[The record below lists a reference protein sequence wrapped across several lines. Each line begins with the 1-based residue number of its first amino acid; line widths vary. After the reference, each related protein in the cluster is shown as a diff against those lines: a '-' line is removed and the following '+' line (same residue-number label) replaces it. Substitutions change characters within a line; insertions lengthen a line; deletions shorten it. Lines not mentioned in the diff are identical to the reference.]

1 MRCVSRI
8 AAVVVMVTTPVAVA
22 APAAAVG
29 PPAIDM
35 TRVPA
40 PGPAAP
46 RGRTEQTQPCVAL
59 PATPPPV
66 RPGRP
71 DLQAAWARTRG
82 AGQMVAVIDTGVNP
96 HRLLPRLL
104 PGGDYV
110 STGDGTQDCDGHG
123 TIVAGLVGA
132 TYDPV
137 SGFGGIAPEATILAI
152 RQSSM
157 TFRAGEGG
165 APEGIG
171 DVDSLAAAVR
181 SAADQGATVINIASV
196 ACLDA
201 ATDLDDRALGA
212 ALAYAVDVRNVVV
225 VAAAG
230 NVGGRGT
237 CPKQNPN
244 PGPEHRHEPDWNR
257 VDVVVSPS
265 WYDDLVLTVGSV
277 DTDGSPSRFT
287 LGGPWVDVAAP
298 GEGVVSLSPAGDGTV
313 DAMPGQDGPQ
323 PISGTS
329 YATPVVSGVVALLRS
344 VAPQL
349 TARQVMHRIESTAR
363 RTGAG
368 WDPLIGHGVVDVLAA
383 LDGIGEAPN
392 GTARPV
398 DPPVPAHA
406 GPGNRFA
413 VIGAALC
420 AALAVGAGLLP
431 PLRSRR
437 GEDITHQEGAVDGEF
452 RSAR

>member
-1 MRCVSRI
+1 M
-8 AAVVVMVTTPVAVA
+8 AAVLMVVIAPVVVA

-40 PGPAAP
+40 PRPAAP
-46 RGRTEQTQPCVAL
+46 RSPTEQTQPCVAI

-66 RPGRP
+66 RPARP

-82 AGQMVAVIDTGVNP
+82 SGQVVAVIDTGVNP

-137 SGFGGIAPEATILAI
+137 SGFGGIAPEAAILAI

-157 TFRAGEGG
+157 TFRTSDGA

-212 ALAYAVDVRNVVV
+212 ALAYAVDVRNAVV

-237 CPKQNPN
+237 CPKQNPAPD
-244 PGPEHRHEPDWNR
+244 PGRRHLPDWNR

-277 DTDGSPSRFT
+277 DAEGRPSRFT

-313 DAMPGQDGPQ
+313 DVMPGHGGPQ

-349 TARQVMHRIESTAR
+349 TARQVMHRIESTTR

-368 WDPLIGHGVVDVLAA
+368 WDPLVGSGVVDVLAA
-383 LDGIGEAPN
+383 LDGIGEAPA
-392 GTARPV
+392 GTARAV
-398 DPPVPAHA
+398 DSPVPAHSV
-406 GPGNRFA
+406 PGNRFA

-420 AALAVGAGLLP
+420 AVLAVAAAVIP

-437 GEDITHQEGAVDGEF
+437 GEDIAHQEGAVDGQF
-452 RSAR
+452 GSVR

>member
-1 MRCVSRI
+1 MRRVGGMAAALMLVI
-8 AAVVVMVTTPVAVA
+8 APVVVAV
-22 APAAAVG
+22 PAAAVG

-46 RGRTEQTQPCVAL
+46 RSPTEQTQPCVAM

-66 RPGRP
+66 RPAQP

-82 AGQMVAVIDTGVNP
+82 AGQVVAVIDTGVNP

-137 SGFGGIAPEATILAI
+137 SGFGGIAPEAAILAI

-157 TFRAGEGG
+157 TFRNSDGA

-212 ALAYAVDVRNVVV
+212 ALAYAVDVRNAVV

-237 CPKQNPN
+237 CPKQNPTPD
-244 PGPEHRHEPDWNR
+244 PGHRHEPDWNR

-277 DTDGSPSRFT
+277 DAEGRPSRFT

-298 GEGVVSLSPAGDGTV
+298 GEGMVSLSPAGDGTV
-313 DAMPGQDGPQ
+313 DAMPGHGGPQ

-349 TARQVMHRIESTAR
+349 TARQVMHRIEGTAR
-363 RTGAG
+363 HPGAG

-383 LDGIGEAPN
+383 LEGIGEAQT
-392 GTARPV
+392 GTARPA
-398 DPPVPAHA
+398 DPPASAHA

-431 PLRSRR
+431 PVRSRR
-437 GEDITHQEGAVDGEF
+437 GEDIAHQEGTVDGEF
-452 RSAR
+452 GSAR

>member
-1 MRCVSRI
+1 MKRVGGVATVLMVAI
-8 AAVVVMVTTPVAVA
+8 APVGVA

-35 TRVPA
+35 THVPA
-40 PGPAAP
+40 PGPATP
-46 RGRTEQTQPCVAL
+46 RGPTEQTQQCV
-59 PATPPPV
+59 TPTQTSPPV
-66 RPGRP
+66 HSARP
-71 DLQAAWARTRG
+71 DLKAAWARTRG
-82 AGQMVAVIDTGVNP
+82 AGQVVAVIDTGVNP

-110 STGDGTQDCDGHG
+110 SSGDGTQDCDGHG

-132 TYDPV
+132 TYDPIA
-137 SGFGGIAPEATILAI
+137 GFGGIAPEAAILAI

-157 TFRAGEGG
+157 MFRNSDGG
-165 APEGIG
+165 APQGIG

-212 ALAYAVDVRNVVV
+212 ALAYAVDERNAVVV
-225 VAAAG
+225 SAAG

-237 CPKQNPN
+237 CPKQNPTPD
-244 PGPEHRHEPDWNR
+244 PGHRHEPDWNR

-277 DTDGSPSRFT
+277 DADGSPSRFT

-313 DAMPGQDGPQ
+313 DMLPGHDGPQ

-363 RTGAG
+363 RPGAG

-383 LDGIGEAPN
+383 LDGIGGAPT
-392 GTARPV
+392 GAAYPV
-398 DPPVPAHA
+398 DSPAPAHT
-406 GPGNRFA
+406 GSGNRFA

-420 AALAVGAGLLP
+420 AVLAVGAALLP
-431 PLRSRR
+431 PVRSRR
-437 GEDITHQEGAVDGEF
+437 GEDIAQQDSVVDGELWT
-452 RSAR
+452 AR